1 MRIPNLLNYKDTSYI
16 LILLCYL
23 SISTEVDILNNV
35 YFIIV
40 GFYSILQNYFSFK
53 YKKIFSG
60 IFALLSFYLQFIL
73 NDYTLSKEYFINILL
88 ILMFLK
94 FSELEKKENYYF
106 FNYITIFIAICSQ
119 VF

>member
-1 MRIPNLLNYKDTSYI
+1 MQIPNLLNYKDTSYI
-16 LILLCYL
+16 LISLCYL
-23 SISTEVDILNNV
+23 SIATEVSILNNV

-53 YKKIFSG
+53 YKKVFSG

-88 ILMFLK
+88 LLMFLK

-106 FNYITIFIAICSQ
+106 FNL
-119 VF
+119 